1 MPEDITNSAQT
12 TIAGQ
17 EGGNPAQE
25 PSIAEDGKQATEP
38 QATPQEGNEDNKS
51 QEGGE
56 GAKEGEQT
64 PAQEPK
70 KVQSQEENA
79 EFARKRREQETQ
91 AKIDKAKEEARVK
104 AIIDIIGENP
114 YTKEP
119 LENESDVKI
128 YEAMKEYEKN
138 GGDPIAD
145 QAKIIKRVMRQET
158 DSYKQ
163 SIEQQK
169 AKQDADAKAKSEVE
183 EFTKAYPNVDL
194 GAVLKDADFND
205 YAEGKIGKKSL
216 KEIYDGYNRL
226 KGIAVQAQ
234 KQAQEQQEQA
244 QAQAQQQA
252 NARAGV
258 GSLQGEPSNPKGYIT
273 PEQFSRMSAKERVDK
288 YDEIKKSMPYWR

>member
-1 MPEDITNSAQT
+1 MAEELEKTAQT
-12 TIAGQ
+12 NGAGE
-17 EGGNPAQE
+17 EGGNPAAA
-25 PSIAEDGKQATEP
+25 PSNAEDGKQATEP

-56 GAKEGEQT
+56 GAKEGEKT

-70 KVQSQEENA
+70 KVQSPEENA

-104 AIIDIIGENP
+104 AIIDIVGENP

-145 QAKIIKRVMRQET
+145 QAKIIKQVLRQET

-163 SIEQQK
+163 NIEQQK

-194 GAVLKDADFND
+194 NKLLKDENFADYCD
-205 YAEGKIGKKSL
+205 GKYGKKTL
-216 KEIYDGYNRL
+216 KQLYEGFNKL
-226 KGIAVQAQ
+226 KGGSAQPQPSANGNQNQAQ
-234 KQAQEQQEQA
+234 KQA
-244 QAQAQQQA
+244 
-252 NARAGV
+252 NAKAGV
-258 GSLQGEPSNPKGYIT
+258 GSLSGEAGSASGLIT
-273 PEQFSRMSAKERVDK
+273 KEQFMQMSPAERTK
-288 YDEIKKSMPYWR
+288 RYDEILKAMPTWR